1 MAPLPEVKAAGED
14 ATTDVKKRLPVL
26 MQKVKLL
33 SCNFLTCY

>member
-14 ATTDVKKRLPVL
+14 ATTDAKKRLPVR
-26 MQKVKLL
+26 MQKVKLP